1 MTIETRAPAYEA
13 EIRLILRVAMV
24 LFIYTVAI
32 GILNGLDLVTFDR
45 RPLLAHL
52 HIGTLGWITMAVFAA
67 SLWLFA
73 KPGEERPAIRW
84 IARAAPAVAFLYNV
98 AFLTTDGIARPIFG
112 TLMLV
117 IIVVFFLWAA
127 ARARETPLSV
137 PHLGILAG
145 LATSVLG
152 AVLGILNGVRLA
164 QTDSSLPETL
174 GDAHPATMVVGF
186 LVPLGMA
193 FAEWVMRPASIE
205 DRAAR
210 LGQLQIGLPFVGAI
224 VLVIGIL
231 IEADP
236 LAALSL
242 LFEVAGLAIFLW
254 RLWPVARHI
263 SWLQAN
269 TARHG
274 PPASLFLIVNIA
286 ILVYLI
292 SNYID
297 DFEAAPRRL
306 ALALDH
312 SIFVG
317 VLTNTILA
325 LLSTTLR
332 TPRPEWVD
340 HAVFWGVNIGAAG
353 FVLGLLADVT
363 PLLRVFTPLLGAA
376 ILLAIGVHLAEA
388 VREIRT
394 GRPELAT
401 PPA

>member
-1 MTIETRAPAYEA
+1 
-13 EIRLILRVAMV
+13 V
-24 LFIYTVAI
+24 
-32 GILNGLDLVTFDR
+32 
-45 RPLLAHL
+45 
-52 HIGTLGWITMAVFAA
+52 
-67 SLWLFA
+67 
-73 KPGEERPAIRW
+73 
-84 IARAAPAVAFLYNV
+84 
-98 AFLTTDGIARPIFG
+98 
-112 TLMLV
+112 
-117 IIVVFFLWAA
+117 
-127 ARARETPLSV
+127 
-137 PHLGILAG
+137 LAG

-193 FAEWVMRPASIE
+193 FAEWVMRPDSIDE
-205 DRAAR
+205 RATR
-210 LGQLQIGLPFVGAI
+210 LGQLQIGLPFTGAI

-231 IEADP
+231 LEADP
-236 LAALSL
+236 LAGLSL
-242 LFEVAGLAIFLW
+242 LFEIVGLAIFLW
-254 RLWPVARHI
+254 RMWPTARQTSWLRAGPARH
-263 SWLQAN
+263 AV
-269 TARHG
+269 
-274 PPASLFLIVNIA
+274 PASLFLIVNIV

-325 LLSTTLR
+325 LLVMTLR

-340 HAVFWGVNIGAAG
+340 HAVFWGFNAGATG
-353 FVLGLLADVT
+353 FVTGLVADQT
-363 PLLRVFTPLLGAA
+363 WLIRIATPLLGAA

-388 VREIRT
+388 VREMRSS
-394 GRPELAT
+394 RPALAAS